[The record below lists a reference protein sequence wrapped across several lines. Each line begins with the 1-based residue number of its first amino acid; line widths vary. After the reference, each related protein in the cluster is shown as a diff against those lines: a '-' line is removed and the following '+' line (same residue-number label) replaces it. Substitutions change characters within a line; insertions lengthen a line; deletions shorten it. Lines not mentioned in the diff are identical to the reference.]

1 MALYDDAAGKPL
13 QKIYKRV
20 GLRRDLN
27 FSDLSS
33 PSTSLEN
40 LLNELKDDDDSTY
53 LASDL
58 AVINGV
64 FSAGLTNSNYLQIA
78 QSAAKIT
85 KPDGKEISYNP
96 RITYQNRIDKI
107 SIFSGTPRLNGGNG

>member
-58 AVINGV
+58 AVINGI

-78 QSAAKIT
+78 GSSAKIT
-85 KPDGKEISYNP
+85 KPDE
-96 RITYQNRIDKI
+96 TKI
-107 SIFSGTPRLNGGNG
+107 S